1 MKKPVKVVVTGA
13 AGQIGYSLLFR
24 IGAGDMLGADQ
35 PIDLVML
42 ERNAESSMKAAKGVK
57 MELDDCAFPLLNSVY
72 STPDLTEAFRD
83 ANIALLVGAR
93 PRTKDMNRSDLL
105 NANAQIFIQQGRAIN
120 EVADRNVKVLV
131 VGNPANT
138 NAYIA
143 RKCAPDIN
151 PKNFT
156 AMMRLD
162 HNRSLTQL
170 AQKTDCR
177 VTDIE
182 KFCVWGNHGNT
193 MFPDVTNTLICGK
206 QADTLFDQQW
216 YLDYFVPTVA
226 TRGSAIIEA
235 RGHSSAASA
244 ANAAIDHIRDWCLG
258 SGDKWQT
265 MAVPSNGEYGIP
277 EGLCFGMPVTCNNGD
292 YEVVKSLE
300 LTEFQK
306 EFIKKNVEALEAEKK
321 VVDEI
326 IANS

>member
-1 MKKPVKVVVTGA
+1 
-13 AGQIGYSLLFR
+13 
-24 IGAGDMLGADQ
+24 
-35 PIDLVML
+35 ML

>member
-306 EFIKKNVEALEAEKK
+306 EFIKKNVEALETERK